1 MSKKKKTFEDRIK
14 KYSDEKLF
22 EMRYFKSIALKKKMG
37 DCDAGLKRTEA
48 CGGNLKQV
56 NANGEQARDAH
67 ILEKEMELKKNRDGV
82 EETEEQSQERLRGQL
97 ASLNGE
103 IKSRRLEQ
111 QPTLKF

>member
-1 MSKKKKTFEDRIK
+1 MPKKKKTFEDIIK

-37 DCDAGLKRTEA
+37 DCDAGLARTEP

-56 NANGEQARDAH
+56 NADGQQARDAH
-67 ILEKEMELKKNRDGV
+67 ILEIEMKLKE
-82 EETEEQSQERLRGQL
+82 ERLRGQL

-103 IKSRRLEQ
+103 IKHRGLEQ
-111 QPTLKF
+111 QPQLKF

>member
-1 MSKKKKTFEDRIK
+1 MPKKKRTFKDKIK
-14 KYSDEKLF
+14 KFSDEKLF

-67 ILEKEMELKKNRDGV
+67 ILEKEMEL
-82 EETEEQSQERLRGQL
+82 TQERLRGQL

-103 IKSRRLEQ
+103 IKQRNLEQ
-111 QPTLKF
+111 QPQLKF